1 MNEAVATAAPAGSAA
16 PAWGAVFS
24 MALGVFGLVT
34 AEFLPASLLTP
45 MAADLGV
52 TEGLAGQAVTATAA
66 IGLLASLLIPA
77 ATRGLDRRVVL
88 LGFSGLLVAS
98 NLLAAV
104 ASSLPVLIAARLVL
118 GVALGGFWAMSTATV
133 MRLVPEAAIPRAL
146 SMVFGGVSA
155 ATVAAAPL
163 GSFLGDQL
171 GWRAVFLMAA
181 GLGLAAFL
189 AQYATLPRMAA
200 SATTRFGTLVLVL
213 RRPRVGA
220 GMVAV
225 LMVFTGHFAVFT
237 YVRPFLET
245 VTGVGIQGVSAILL
259 GFGLANF
266 LGTGLAGPAIARNLK
281 AVLVAMPALMVV
293 LGLGLVLAGG
303 TVFGDAVMLALWGMA
318 FGAVPVAWST
328 WLTRAA
334 PDEAE
339 SGGGLIVAAIQL
351 AIATGAAAGGVIF
364 DLNGAPGVFLA
375 ATLVLAAAAL
385 LILTRVRIG
394 PRAAVRQ
401 AGVERAGV
409 RQAGT

>member
-1 MNEAVATAAPAGSAA
+1 MMNEAAATADRAGSAA

-45 MAADLGV
+45 MAAELGV

-66 IGLLASLLIPA
+66 IGLIASLLVPA

-88 LGFSGLLVAS
+88 LAFSALLVAS
-98 NLLAAV
+98 NLLAAM
-104 ASSLPVLIAARLVL
+104 ASTLPVLIAARLVL

-133 MRLVPEAAIPRAL
+133 MRLVPEAAIPKAL

-181 GLGLAAFL
+181 ALGLAAFL
-189 AQYATLPRMAA
+189 VQYATLPHMAA
-200 SATTRFGTLVLVL
+200 SATTRLGTLMLVL

-220 GMVAV
+220 GMIAV

-237 YVRPFLET
+237 YIRPFLET
-245 VTGVGIQGVSAILL
+245 VTGVGIEGVSAILL

-281 AVLVAMPALMVV
+281 AVLVAMPVLMIV
-293 LGLGLVLAGG
+293 LGLVLAGG

-394 PRAAVRQ
+394 PRAGVSPQ
-401 AGVERAGV
+401 AGI
-409 RQAGT
+409 